1 MLVDDPAEPS
11 AQVEANALQQSAGAA
26 GPQKPAGAAG
36 PQESGG
42 AGGAQESPAGAPP
55 QESAGATPRESA
67 GATAAPAPKGTP
79 ATTATGSA
87 AEGDLGLGGP
97 ARPLTEAERQR
108 SALLV
113 TTRRRATGLLVA
125 MTVLFGLSTAFV
137 HEESWLEW
145 VQAAAAASMVGGLAD
160 WFAVTALF
168 RRPLGLPI
176 PHTAIVVERKDRFAE
191 TLGTFVQEN
200 FLTPEAVISRLTA
213 AGALPR
219 AAGWLADEEHAAE
232 LAARAAQGLVSA
244 AGLLRDD
251 DVHQVVDALVRQRLD
266 DVALAPLAGRV
277 LEQLTK
283 DGRHEPL
290 VDAGLETLSNY
301 LRDHGS
307 ELHARLGIRSPW
319 WVPGPLSRGMVQ
331 RLLARSQSVL
341 SDMAHDR
348 NHPLRQ
354 QLREGLARGAE
365 QLQTDSDLRRRG
377 EEVKAELLAEPTVRE
392 FAAAL
397 WRDVKDQLRVQAA
410 QPDSELRTRL
420 TGFIQQT
427 GERLRDDPAL
437 AASAERSIEALTRFV
452 LGNFKGELVSLVSG
466 TIARWD
472 AIDTSRRLEL
482 LLGPDLQYIRIN
494 GTVFGAVV
502 GLILHAV
509 GLAAG

>member
-1 MLVDDPAEPS
+1 M
-11 AQVEANALQQSAGAA
+11 
-26 GPQKPAGAAG
+26 
-36 PQESGG
+36 
-42 AGGAQESPAGAPP
+42 
-55 QESAGATPRESA
+55 
-67 GATAAPAPKGTP
+67 AAPAPAHARTA
-79 ATTATGSA
+79 ATTATGPVT
-87 AEGDLGLGGP
+87 EGDLGLGGP
-97 ARPLTEAERQR
+97 ARPLTDAERRR

-137 HEESWLEW
+137 HDESWLAW

-176 PHTAIVVERKDRFAE
+176 PHTAIVIERKDRFAE

-200 FLTPEAVISRLTA
+200 FLTPEAVISRLRA
-213 AGALPR
+213 AGAIPR
-219 AAGWLADEEHAAE
+219 AAAWLADEEHAAE
-232 LAARAAQGLVSA
+232 LADRAAQGLVSA
-244 AGLLRDD
+244 ADLLRDD

-290 VDAGLETLSNY
+290 VDASLEALSNY
-301 LRDHGS
+301 LRDHGA

-319 WVPGPLSRGMVQ
+319 WLPGPLSRGMVQ
-331 RLLARSQSVL
+331 RLIARSQSVL

-348 NHPLRQ
+348 DHPLRQ
-354 QLREGLARGAE
+354 QVREGLARVAE

-397 WRDVKDQLRVQAA
+397 WRDTKDQLRVQAA

-437 AASAERSIEALTRFV
+437 AASAERSIEVFTRFV

-466 TIARWD
+466 TIGRWD
-472 AIDTSRRLEL
+472 ATDTSRRLEL